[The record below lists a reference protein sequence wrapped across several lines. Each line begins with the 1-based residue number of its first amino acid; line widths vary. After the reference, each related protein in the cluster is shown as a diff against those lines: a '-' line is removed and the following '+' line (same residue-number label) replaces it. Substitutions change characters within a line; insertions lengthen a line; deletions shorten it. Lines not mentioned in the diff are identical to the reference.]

1 MHAAVCLM
9 EQHSVTAGAYDS
21 WLKPT
26 RSPGGPCV
34 RVVEQV
40 LGAVAPSLLSACQ
53 GHDGI
58 CKIYRNTL
66 TITSHM
72 SGPKADDAWHSL
84 VEAGPAA
91 LPYVVKA
98 FDAARDPDVMIS
110 LVHVISEYRSAEAV
124 PFFETLLRDRDA
136 EIWKAA
142 LDGLVMVGDKVAL
155 EALDGA
161 RPNASA
167 EKLEW
172 IDEAVGQIREAQ
184 RPTRGC
190 T

>member
-1 MHAAVCLM
+1 VRAGGRT
-9 EQHSVTAGAYDS
+9 TAWSRRA
-21 WLKPT
+21 
-26 RSPGGPCV
+26 PG
-34 RVVEQV
+34 
-40 LGAVAPSLLSACQ
+40 LLSACH
-53 GHDGI
+53 GHDGDM
-58 CKIYRNTL
+58 RNL
-66 TITSHM
+66 QEYVDDYVPQL

-98 FDAARDPDVMIS
+98 FDAARDPDVRIS

-124 PFFETLLRDRDA
+124 PFFEALLRDRDA

-142 LDGLVMVGDKVAL
+142 LDGLVMVGDRA
-155 EALDGA
+155 ALDALDVA
-161 RPNASA
+161 RPNATA
-167 EKLEW
+167 EKLQW

>member
-1 MHAAVCLM
+1 MHAAV
-9 EQHSVTAGAYDS
+9 VPYGTAFGHGRCIRFMV
-21 WLKPT
+21 K
-26 RSPGGPCV
+26 G
-34 RVVEQV
+34 Q
-40 LGAVAPSLLSACQ
+40 PSLQVERACAIRVPRPRR
-53 GHDGI
+53 GM
-58 CKIYRNTL
+58 RNL
-66 TITSHM
+66 QEYVDDYVPQL
-72 SGPKADDAWHSL
+72 SGPKANDAWHSL

-91 LPYVVKA
+91 VKA
-98 FDAARDPDVMIS
+98 FDAVRDPDVMIS
-110 LVHVISEYRSAEAV
+110 LVRVISEYRSAEAV

-142 LDGLVMVGDKVAL
+142 LDGLVMTGGNA
-155 EALDGA
+155 ALDVLDVA
-161 RPNASA
+161 RSNATA